1 MAKKNPV
8 AIETTGFFCGTP
20 ERISPPGDK
29 PRIRGAQQKTC
40 LTAGF
45 FVVRPSGFPLS
56 GINLESAAHSK
67 KTCLT
72 AGFFVVRPSGFEPLA
87 YRVGV
92 CHSIQLSYG
101 RIFSRSYYSKVRPKS
116 KADFLFPFGGGYAIL
131 RKSNL
136 YRKDTPSMKHTH
148 LHTRLLALLLCCAL
162 VLPLSACGEAK
173 STTQQIFAMDTV
185 MDLTAYGKKADDGIN
200 AAISIINSMDTLLDP
215 ENERSKTYE
224 INHAMGSPVVVNE
237 QIAKMLRTALT
248 VYERTNGAFDL
259 TTYPLSKLW
268 GFIDQNYRV
277 PSDAEIERLLP
288 CVDMSKVQ
296 LATTDDSANSL
307 VTMPADMALSFGAVA
322 KGCASDYAIQA
333 MRAAGVTSG
342 VVSLGGNVQTLGKK
356 PDGSDWNIAIQDPND
371 TGSYLG
377 YLTVGET
384 AVITSGSYQRY
395 FTEGGQKYHHILS
408 PATGRPVNNGL
419 LAVTIV
425 CEDGT
430 LADCLSTAMFVLGP
444 QAALNYWRTY
454 GGFEMLLVK
463 ADGHVVLTNGLYGQ
477 FTPNGDSYVVDYAS

>member
-1 MAKKNPV
+1 M
-8 AIETTGFFCGTP
+8 
-20 ERISPPGDK
+20 
-29 PRIRGAQQKTC
+29 
-40 LTAGF
+40 
-45 FVVRPSGFPLS
+45 
-56 GINLESAAHSK
+56 
-67 KTCLT
+67 
-72 AGFFVVRPSGFEPLA
+72 
-87 YRVGV
+87 
-92 CHSIQLSYG
+92 
-101 RIFSRSYYSKVRPKS
+101 
-116 KADFLFPFGGGYAIL
+116 FPFDGGYAIL
-131 RKSNL
+131 VARNL
-136 YRKDTPSMKHTH
+136 YRKDTPSMNHKR

-162 VLPLSACGEAK
+162 VLPLSACGEDK

-185 MDLTAYGKKADDGIN
+185 MDLTAYGKKADDGIS

-224 INHAMGSPVVVNE
+224 INHAMGGSVVVNE
-237 QIAKMLRTALT
+237 QIAKMLRTAQT
-248 VYERTNGAFDL
+248 VYERSDGALDL

-296 LATTDDSANSL
+296 LSSTDDSANSL
-307 VTMPADMALSFGAVA
+307 VTMPADMSLSFGAVA

-356 PDGSDWNIAIQDPND
+356 PDGSDWNIAVQDPND

-384 AVITSGSYQRY
+384 AVITSGSYQRF

-408 PATGRPVNNGL
+408 PKTGRPVNNGL
-419 LAVTIV
+419 LSVTIV

-454 GGFEMLLVK
+454 GGFEMVLVK
-463 ADGHVVLTNGLYGQ
+463 SDGHVILTNGLYGK
-477 FTPNGDSYVVDYAS
+477 FTPNGDNYVVQYES

>member
-1 MAKKNPV
+1 
-8 AIETTGFFCGTP
+8 
-20 ERISPPGDK
+20 
-29 PRIRGAQQKTC
+29 
-40 LTAGF
+40 
-45 FVVRPSGFPLS
+45 
-56 GINLESAAHSK
+56 
-67 KTCLT
+67 
-72 AGFFVVRPSGFEPLA
+72 
-87 YRVGV
+87 
-92 CHSIQLSYG
+92 
-101 RIFSRSYYSKVRPKS
+101 
-116 KADFLFPFGGGYAIL
+116 
-131 RKSNL
+131 
-136 YRKDTPSMKHTH
+136 MKHTH

-200 AAISIINSMDTLLDP
+200 AAISIINSMDKLLDP

-237 QIAKMLRTALT
+237 QIAKMLRTAQT

-296 LATTDDSANSL
+296 LAATDDSANSL

-463 ADGHVVLTNGLYGQ
+463 ADGHVVITNGLYGQ

>member
-1 MAKKNPV
+1 
-8 AIETTGFFCGTP
+8 
-20 ERISPPGDK
+20 
-29 PRIRGAQQKTC
+29 
-40 LTAGF
+40 
-45 FVVRPSGFPLS
+45 
-56 GINLESAAHSK
+56 
-67 KTCLT
+67 
-72 AGFFVVRPSGFEPLA
+72 
-87 YRVGV
+87 
-92 CHSIQLSYG
+92 
-101 RIFSRSYYSKVRPKS
+101 
-116 KADFLFPFGGGYAIL
+116 
-131 RKSNL
+131 
-136 YRKDTPSMKHTH
+136 MKHTH

-288 CVDMSKVQ
+288 CVDMRKVQ
-296 LATTDDSANSL
+296 LAATDDSANSL

-356 PDGSDWNIAIQDPND
+356 PDGSDWNIAVQDPND

-384 AVITSGSYQRY
+384 AVITSGSYQRF

-408 PATGRPVNNGL
+408 PKTGRPVNNGL
-419 LAVTIV
+419 LSVTIV

>member
-1 MAKKNPV
+1 MNHK
-8 AIETTGFFCGTP
+8 
-20 ERISPPGDK
+20 R
-29 PRIRGAQQKTC
+29 
-40 LTAGF
+40 
-45 FVVRPSGFPLS
+45 
-56 GINLESAAHSK
+56 
-67 KTCLT
+67 
-72 AGFFVVRPSGFEPLA
+72 
-87 YRVGV
+87 
-92 CHSIQLSYG
+92 
-101 RIFSRSYYSKVRPKS
+101 
-116 KADFLFPFGGGYAIL
+116 
-131 RKSNL
+131 
-136 YRKDTPSMKHTH
+136 

-224 INHAMGSPVVVNE
+224 INHAMGSSVVVNE
-237 QIAKMLRTALT
+237 QIAKMLRTAQT
-248 VYERTNGAFDL
+248 VYERSDGALDL

-277 PSDAEIERLLP
+277 PADAEIERLLP

-296 LATTDDSANSL
+296 LAATDDSANYL
-307 VTMPADMALSFGAVA
+307 VTMPADMSLSFGAVA

-356 PDGSDWNIAIQDPND
+356 PDGSDWNIAVQDPND

-384 AVITSGSYQRY
+384 AVITSGSYQRF

-408 PATGRPVNNGL
+408 PKTGRPVNNGL
-419 LAVTIV
+419 LSVTIV

-454 GGFEMLLVK
+454 GGFEMVLVK
-463 ADGHVVLTNGLYGQ
+463 SDGHVVLTNGLYGK
-477 FTPNGDSYVVDYAS
+477 FTPNGDNYVVQYES

>member
-1 MAKKNPV
+1 
-8 AIETTGFFCGTP
+8 
-20 ERISPPGDK
+20 
-29 PRIRGAQQKTC
+29 
-40 LTAGF
+40 
-45 FVVRPSGFPLS
+45 
-56 GINLESAAHSK
+56 
-67 KTCLT
+67 
-72 AGFFVVRPSGFEPLA
+72 
-87 YRVGV
+87 
-92 CHSIQLSYG
+92 
-101 RIFSRSYYSKVRPKS
+101 
-116 KADFLFPFGGGYAIL
+116 
-131 RKSNL
+131 
-136 YRKDTPSMKHTH
+136 MKHTH

-200 AAISIINSMDTLLDP
+200 AAISIINSMDKLLDP

-237 QIAKMLRTALT
+237 QIAKMLRTAQT

-296 LATTDDSANSL
+296 LAATDDSANSL

-408 PATGRPVNNGL
+408 PTTGRPVNNGL

-430 LADCLSTAMFVLGP
+430 LADCLSTAMRSTTGAPTAGLRCCLSRPTATWCSPTVCTDNLPPTATAMSSTMRAESHETAGSGIFPARRALRRAGAGWAHSGA
-444 QAALNYWRTY
+444 QAAGRHAAARAHHGDGGLPRRTGHRLPRQPRAHTAH
-454 GGFEMLLVK
+454 GGAL
-463 ADGHVVLTNGLYGQ
+463 
-477 FTPNGDSYVVDYAS
+477 P

>member
-1 MAKKNPV
+1 
-8 AIETTGFFCGTP
+8 
-20 ERISPPGDK
+20 
-29 PRIRGAQQKTC
+29 
-40 LTAGF
+40 
-45 FVVRPSGFPLS
+45 
-56 GINLESAAHSK
+56 
-67 KTCLT
+67 
-72 AGFFVVRPSGFEPLA
+72 
-87 YRVGV
+87 
-92 CHSIQLSYG
+92 
-101 RIFSRSYYSKVRPKS
+101 
-116 KADFLFPFGGGYAIL
+116 
-131 RKSNL
+131 
-136 YRKDTPSMKHTH
+136 MKHINVFH
-148 LHTRLLALLLCCAL
+148 RIAAVLLCLCML
-162 VLPLSACGEAK
+162 LPLSACGETK
-173 STTQQIFAMDTV
+173 MYQKQVFAMDTV
-185 MDLTAYGKKADDGIN
+185 MTLTAYGNKGEAGLN
-200 AAISIINSMDTLLDP
+200 AAQSVITSMDSMLDP
-215 ENERSKTYE
+215 DVETSTTYA
-224 INHAMGSPVVVNE
+224 INHAEGANVSVSGQV
-237 QIAKMLRTALT
+237 AKMLSTAQT
-248 VYERTNGAFDL
+248 VYNQSGGTLDL
-259 TTYPLSKLW
+259 SLYPVIKRW
-268 GFIDQNYRV
+268 GFTDGRYYV
-277 PSDAEIERLLP
+277 PSDDELAQDLARRAFDKMILTSFPSSGSYAVSFPAGTEI
-288 CVDMSKVQ
+288 
-296 LATTDDSANSL
+296 T
-307 VTMPADMALSFGAVA
+307 FGAVA

-408 PATGRPVNNGL
+408 PTTGRPVNNGL

-463 ADGHVVLTNGLYGQ
+463 TDGHVVLTNGLYGQ

>member
-1 MAKKNPV
+1 
-8 AIETTGFFCGTP
+8 
-20 ERISPPGDK
+20 
-29 PRIRGAQQKTC
+29 
-40 LTAGF
+40 
-45 FVVRPSGFPLS
+45 
-56 GINLESAAHSK
+56 
-67 KTCLT
+67 
-72 AGFFVVRPSGFEPLA
+72 
-87 YRVGV
+87 
-92 CHSIQLSYG
+92 
-101 RIFSRSYYSKVRPKS
+101 
-116 KADFLFPFGGGYAIL
+116 
-131 RKSNL
+131 
-136 YRKDTPSMKHTH
+136 MKHTH

-200 AAISIINSMDTLLDP
+200 AAISIINSMDKLLDP

-288 CVDMSKVQ
+288 CVDMRKVQ
-296 LATTDDSANSL
+296 LAATDDSANSL

-356 PDGSDWNIAIQDPND
+356 PDGSDWNIAVQDPNSAISPWVRRRSSPPAAISAISPRAGRS
-371 TGSYLG
+371 TTTFSPPRPGARST
-377 YLTVGET
+377 TVCW
-384 AVITSGSYQRY
+384 
-395 FTEGGQKYHHILS
+395 
-408 PATGRPVNNGL
+408 P
-419 LAVTIV
+419 
-425 CEDGT
+425 
-430 LADCLSTAMFVLGP
+430 
-444 QAALNYWRTY
+444 
-454 GGFEMLLVK
+454 
-463 ADGHVVLTNGLYGQ
+463 
-477 FTPNGDSYVVDYAS
+477 

>member
-1 MAKKNPV
+1 MNHK
-8 AIETTGFFCGTP
+8 
-20 ERISPPGDK
+20 R
-29 PRIRGAQQKTC
+29 
-40 LTAGF
+40 
-45 FVVRPSGFPLS
+45 
-56 GINLESAAHSK
+56 
-67 KTCLT
+67 
-72 AGFFVVRPSGFEPLA
+72 
-87 YRVGV
+87 
-92 CHSIQLSYG
+92 
-101 RIFSRSYYSKVRPKS
+101 
-116 KADFLFPFGGGYAIL
+116 
-131 RKSNL
+131 
-136 YRKDTPSMKHTH
+136 

-185 MDLTAYGKKADDGIN
+185 MDLTAYGKKADDGIS
-200 AAISIINSMDTLLDP
+200 AAISIINSMDTMLDP

-224 INHAMGSPVVVNE
+224 INHAMGSSVVVNE
-237 QIAKMLRTALT
+237 QIAKMLRTAQT
-248 VYERTNGAFDL
+248 VSERSDDALDL

-277 PSDAEIERLLP
+277 PADAEIERLLP

-296 LATTDDSANSL
+296 LAETDDSANYL
-307 VTMPADMALSFGAVA
+307 VTMPADMSLSFGAVA

-356 PDGSDWNIAIQDPND
+356 PDGSDWNIAVQDPND

-395 FTEGGQKYHHILS
+395 FIGSDGMKYHHIIDPS
-408 PATGRPVNNGL
+408 TGRPADNDLVS
-419 LAVTIV
+419 VTIV

-430 LADCLSTAMFVLGP
+430 LADALSTAMFVLGEN
-444 QAALNYWRTY
+444 AALKYWREN
-454 GGFEMLLVK
+454 GGFEMIMINKDNEIMCTTGLIEVFT
-463 ADGHVVLTNGLYGQ
+463 LTNR
-477 FTPNGDSYVVDYAS
+477 TDYTLKMVE

>member
-1 MAKKNPV
+1 MNHK
-8 AIETTGFFCGTP
+8 
-20 ERISPPGDK
+20 R
-29 PRIRGAQQKTC
+29 
-40 LTAGF
+40 
-45 FVVRPSGFPLS
+45 
-56 GINLESAAHSK
+56 
-67 KTCLT
+67 
-72 AGFFVVRPSGFEPLA
+72 
-87 YRVGV
+87 
-92 CHSIQLSYG
+92 
-101 RIFSRSYYSKVRPKS
+101 
-116 KADFLFPFGGGYAIL
+116 
-131 RKSNL
+131 
-136 YRKDTPSMKHTH
+136 

-185 MDLTAYGKKADDGIN
+185 MDLTAYGKKADDGIS
-200 AAISIINSMDTLLDP
+200 AAISIINSMDTMLDP

-224 INHAMGSPVVVNE
+224 INHAMGSSVVVNE
-237 QIAKMLRTALT
+237 QIAKMLRTAQT
-248 VYERTNGAFDL
+248 VSERSDDALDL

-296 LATTDDSANSL
+296 
-307 VTMPADMALSFGAVA
+307 
-322 KGCASDYAIQA
+322 
-333 MRAAGVTSG
+333 
-342 VVSLGGNVQTLGKK
+342 TLGKK
-356 PDGSDWNIAIQDPND
+356 PDGSDWNIAVQDPND

-384 AVITSGSYQRY
+384 AVITSGSYQRF

-408 PATGRPVNNGL
+408 PKTGRPVNNGL
-419 LAVTIV
+419 LSVTIV

-454 GGFEMLLVK
+454 GGFEMVLVK
-463 ADGHVVLTNGLYGQ
+463 SDGHVVLTNGLYGK
-477 FTPNGDSYVVDYAS
+477 FTPNGDNYVVQYES